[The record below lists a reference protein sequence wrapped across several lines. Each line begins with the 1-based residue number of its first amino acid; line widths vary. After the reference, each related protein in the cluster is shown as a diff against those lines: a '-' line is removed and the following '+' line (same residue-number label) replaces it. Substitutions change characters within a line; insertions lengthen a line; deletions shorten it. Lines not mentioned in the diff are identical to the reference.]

1 MEDNE
6 RYDADNIEDLAHL
19 QEEGDFEEEP
29 IDEAEENALEDQLPD
44 ELGQIL
50 VDAQRDYETV
60 KESKKLEKMFDDH
73 KKLLYPDCKQ
83 GLKILGTTLE
93 ILQWKA
99 ANGVI
104 DKEFKKLQESK
115 EHTSRG
121 KRMALYNI

>member
-60 KESKKLEKMFDDH
+60 KESKKFEKMFDDH

-83 GLKILGTTLE
+83 GLKNLGTTLE

-104 DKEFKKLQESK
+104 DMEFKK
-115 EHTSRG
+115 
-121 KRMALYNI
+121 